1 MPSELV
7 PAKLQ
12 AHEGQPQGRD
22 THEVGPRRLQGSQQG
37 RGGLHSQ
44 IGMPSECVFKE
55 ALLHPTIFLCEE
67 SLQGLLERLPCTRVC
82 GSRALRVSRRRG
94 GMVGLFFLW
103 ASIVASEAPDGA
115 EEDPTVPTKE
125 ELCCFKDSDV
135 DIQCAVYNFNSL
147 LNLQLLFRAMRC
159 VVRSLSAVQGK
170 ERK

>member
-1 MPSELV
+1 MGYIKVHICVAEWD
-7 PAKLQ
+7 KLQ
-12 AHEGQPQGRD
+12 VLYPPIR
-22 THEVGPRRLQGSQQG
+22 PRLAISCIGSPGKGFAGWQ
-37 RGGLHSQ
+37 L
-44 IGMPSECVFKE
+44 SEQFSN
-55 ALLHPTIFLCEE
+55 LTD
-67 SLQGLLERLPCTRVC
+67 C

-159 VVRSLSAVQGK
+159 VVRSQWRKFAKRKYWSEKKLFGAVS
-170 ERK
+170 RKNWCYHWSVQ